1 MSSHLAVKAER
12 RAAKRLRNDF
22 VFRPE
27 GRTKPTPEKKS
38 MVHRG
43 ELYPPGPKK
52 KVKKTLDRRR
62 RI

>member
-27 GRTKPTPEKKS
+27 GRTKPTPEKKLK
-38 MVHRG
+38 RPLTKGG
-43 ELYPPGPKK
+43 EAD
-52 KVKKTLDRRR
+52 KVVFDD
-62 RI
+62 I